1 MRSRLPLLIASLALV
16 VALIGTPFVQ
26 AAASAVGRALFAN
39 NAGAVNGIKAS
50 KTPKPGQ
57 LLALDR
63 TGKLPASVV
72 PAGAGG
78 QKGETGAQGAQG
90 PQGPQGPQGQ
100 PGTPGIQGPPGT
112 AASIADGSITPAKLG
127 VVPSARVTK
136 DTLQAAD
143 ADPNTQVAASWNTE
157 EFDTANLWNPG
168 IPTRLTAP
176 ISGIYLVTAGA
187 IRQLRS
193 PEIPGIAIRVGGT
206 VLYAAEDPEPL
217 VSATRIQIQSIST
230 IVPLVAGD
238 YVEMVFSGQAIDGF
252 ANSKRTH
259 LSMTWLGRKS

>member
-63 TGKLPASVV
+63 SGKLPASVV
-72 PAGAGG
+72 PSSARG
-78 QKGETGAQGAQG
+78 QKGETGAQG
-90 PQGPQGPQGQ
+90 PQGPQGLQGQ
-100 PGTPGIQGPPGT
+100 AGAQGVQGPPGT
-112 AASIADGSITPAKLG
+112 PATVADGSITPAKLA

-136 DTLQAAD
+136 DGLQAANGD
-143 ADPNTQVAASWNTE
+143 TPVAASWNTE
-157 EFDTANLWNPG
+157 EFDTANLWSPG
-168 IPTRLTAP
+168 SPTRLTAP

-187 IRQLRS
+187 IRELNS
-193 PEIPGIAIRVGGT
+193 AAIPSLAIRVGGT
-206 VLYAAEDPEPL
+206 VDYAAEDPQPL
-217 VSATRIQIQSIST
+217 ASASRLPIQSIST
-230 IVPLVAGD
+230 IVPLTAGE
-238 YVEMVFSGQAIDGF
+238 YVEMTYSGQAIDGF
-252 ANSKRTH
+252 FNSRRTH
-259 LSMTWLGRKS
+259 LSMTWLSPRS